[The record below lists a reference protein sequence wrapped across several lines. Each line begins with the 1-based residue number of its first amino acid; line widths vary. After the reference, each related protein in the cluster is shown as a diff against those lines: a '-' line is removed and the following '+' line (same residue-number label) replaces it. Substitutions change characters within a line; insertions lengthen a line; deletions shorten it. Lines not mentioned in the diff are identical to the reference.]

1 MSLFDKFKKSKK
13 EEVKKSEAASL
24 KKVKPA
30 VKPEVKVKEKPVAK
44 VVRKETRPSK
54 VSKVNKEDTKEA
66 YHILIK
72 PIISE
77 RATFLGAAGKY
88 IFEVSSRANKIE
100 IKKAMKSLYGV
111 SPMKVNIINVSGKET
126 TYGRTRGRT
135 KNWKKAIVTLHE
147 GDKIELVEGV

>member
-1 MSLFDKFKKSKK
+1 MSLFDKFKKRKK
-13 EEVKKSEAASL
+13 EEVKKSEVSSS
-24 KKVKPA
+24 KNVKQA
-30 VKPEVKVKEKPVAK
+30 VKLEVKAKEKPVAK
-44 VVRKETRPSK
+44 VVKKEVKPSK

-66 YHILIK
+66 YRILIK

-77 RATFLGAAGKY
+77 RATFFGAVGKY
-88 IFEVSSRANKIE
+88 IFEVSPRANKIE

-135 KNWKKAIVTLHE
+135 KNWKKAIVTLQE